1 MFREGFTKKDAEKS
15 GDLPNRGGGGH
26 PEPNSIFEKKVF
38 QGPHRTILGHPKH
51 VHSQKIKLGVIFF
64 YAEKDQTGVGGSRE
78 VWQIT
83 RLVRIFFVKPSLKF
97 IIIIFIK
104 IIMTTHISCNNIG
117 KDIPPLNQKR
127 GDEMGFFW
135 NRLFKNLRNLLINLC
150 KYFLFKI

>member
-1 MFREGFTKKDAEKS
+1 MTPMLFGKGRFHKKNAEKS

-78 VWQIT
+78 VWQNT
-83 RLVRIFFVKPSLKF
+83 RLFTTFFSALFPKEKGFLYSTDMRTILSE
-97 IIIIFIK
+97 
-104 IIMTTHISCNNIG
+104 ISY
-117 KDIPPLNQKR
+117 LA
-127 GDEMGFFW
+127 
-135 NRLFKNLRNLLINLC
+135 L
-150 KYFLFKI
+150 